1 MTESQILY
9 QIFLLDREVACAK
22 KALENLPEAAQIVE
36 CRAKRKE
43 LKSKQDQV
51 LELTDDV
58 NDKLA
63 KLDEEETELI
73 EKLKE
78 LQKTLETS
86 TDFRVTSNITSEME
100 TLVERQSVISEE
112 TDALLE
118 RQIKIDNLAAQV
130 SDMLEKLDHKEH
142 HLTEDF
148 KEKGA
153 ELKSQIESLE
163 SRIDSA
169 KNELSQELV
178 QRYEKTK
185 EQKKGL
191 AIAYFEGGHCSACH
205 MEFQTGA
212 LAKLKAGPEIGECPN
227 CHRIFLKDI
236 VEG

>member
-9 QIFLLDREVACAK
+9 QISLLDREVARAK

-63 KLDEEETELI
+63 KLGEEETELI

-78 LQKTLETS
+78 LQKTLDTS
-86 TDFRVTSNITSEME
+86 ADFRVANSITSEME

-163 SRIDSA
+163 SRVDSA
-169 KNELSQELV
+169 KGELSQELV
-178 QRYEKTK
+178 QRYEKLK

-191 AIAYFEGGHCSACH
+191 AIAYFEGGHCSACR